1 MGSNQTLFKTIMVI
15 NEGGASIDGFA
26 ATMHYCICKQS
37 SLIDYATDINLLFCW
52 FLKASSWVGTK
63 REDML
68 VPSNYIVTC
77 NVAVT

>member
-1 MGSNQTLFKTIMVI
+1 MPLTLIFYSVGSLTLP
-15 NEGGASIDGFA
+15 
-26 ATMHYCICKQS
+26 
-37 SLIDYATDINLLFCW
+37 
-52 FLKASSWVGTK
+52 KASSWVGTK